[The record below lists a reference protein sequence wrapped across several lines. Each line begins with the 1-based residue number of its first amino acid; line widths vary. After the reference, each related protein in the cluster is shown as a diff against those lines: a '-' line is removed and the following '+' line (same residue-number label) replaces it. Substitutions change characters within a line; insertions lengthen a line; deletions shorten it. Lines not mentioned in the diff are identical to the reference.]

1 MWEEE
6 KSRWFWFIAWNRF
19 DCVVVKLE
27 ISMKVYNDAT
37 IIKGNNGPQPGTMH
51 GWFLLIE

>member
-19 DCVVVKLE
+19 DCVVEKLE